1 MLEETRKTYRLGNTF
16 AITNVYFYVMSKPE
30 KSKFAKQVQVK
41 NRKAR
46 FEYHFLDT
54 YVAGIELTGTEVKSV
69 RESKVSLQ
77 EAYCYFNRDELFV
90 KQMHISPYSE
100 GTHFNH
106 DPVRE
111 RRLLLKRKELN
122 KLQDTLKEQGLTVIP
137 SRLFINDRGW
147 AKLEIAVAKG
157 KKLYDKREDIKQKD
171 TKREL
176 DRMKL

>member
-1 MLEETRKTYRLGNTF
+1 
-16 AITNVYFYVMSKPE
+16 MSKAE
-30 KSKFAKQVQVK
+30 KPKFAKQVQVK

-54 YVAGIELTGTEVKSV
+54 YVAGLELTGTEIKSI

-77 EAYCYFNRDELFV
+77 EAYCYFKGDELYV

-111 RRLLLKRKELN
+111 RRLLLTRKELN
-122 KLQDTLKEQGLTVIP
+122 KLQDSLKEQGLTVIP

-147 AKLEIAVAKG
+147 AKLEIALAKG

-171 TKREL
+171 TRREL
-176 DRMKL
+176 DRLKL

>member
-1 MLEETRKTYRLGNTF
+1 MGNTF
-16 AITNVYFYVMSKPE
+16 AIANVYFYVMSKPE
-30 KSKFAKQVQVK
+30 KPKFAKQVQVK

-77 EAYCYFNRDELFV
+77 EAYCYFNRNELFV
-90 KQMHISPYSE
+90 KQMHISPYTE

-176 DRMKL
+176 DRLKL

>member
-1 MLEETRKTYRLGNTF
+1 MANKEKT
-16 AITNVYFYVMSKPE
+16 
-30 KSKFAKQVQVK
+30 FAKQVQVK

-46 FEYHFLDT
+46 FEYHFIDT
-54 YVAGIELTGTEVKSV
+54 YVAGLALTGTEIKSI

-77 EAYCYFNRDELFV
+77 EAYCYFAGNELYV
-90 KQMHISPYSE
+90 KQMHISPYTE
-100 GTHFNH
+100 GSHFNH

-111 RRLLLKRKELN
+111 RKLLLSRKELS
-122 KLQDTLKEQGLTVIP
+122 KLQDSLKEQGLTVIP

-147 AKLEIAVAKG
+147 AKLEIALAKG

-176 DRMKL
+176 ERMRL

>member
-1 MLEETRKTYRLGNTF
+1 
-16 AITNVYFYVMSKPE
+16 MSKPE
-30 KSKFAKQVQVK
+30 KLKFAKQVQVK

-54 YVAGIELTGTEVKSV
+54 YVAGIELTGTEVKSI
-69 RESKVSLQ
+69 RQSKVSLQ

-90 KQMHISPYSE
+90 KQMHIAPYFD

-111 RRLLLKRKELN
+111 RRLLLTRKELN

-157 KKLYDKREDIKQKD
+157 KKLYDKRDDIKQKD

-176 DRMKL
+176 DRLKI

>member
-1 MLEETRKTYRLGNTF
+1 
-16 AITNVYFYVMSKPE
+16 MSKPE

-54 YVAGIELTGTEVKSV
+54 YVAGIELTGTEVKSI

-90 KQMHISPYSE
+90 KQMHIAPYTD

-111 RRLLLKRKELN
+111 RRLLLTRKELS

-176 DRMKL
+176 DRLKL

>member
-1 MLEETRKTYRLGNTF
+1 
-16 AITNVYFYVMSKPE
+16 MSKPE
-30 KSKFAKQVQVK
+30 KPKFAKQVQIK

-90 KQMHISPYSE
+90 KQMHIAAYTD

-106 DPVRE
+106 DPARE

-157 KKLYDKREDIKQKD
+157 KKLYDKRDDIKQKD

-176 DRMKL
+176 DRLKL

>member
-1 MLEETRKTYRLGNTF
+1 
-16 AITNVYFYVMSKPE
+16 MSKPE
-30 KSKFAKQVQVK
+30 KSQFAKQVQVK

-54 YVAGIELTGTEVKSV
+54 YVAGLELTGTEVKSV
-69 RESKVSLQ
+69 RQSKVSLQ
-77 EAYCYFNRDELFV
+77 EAYCYFNGDELFV

-111 RRLLLKRKELN
+111 RRLLLTRKELN

-176 DRMKL
+176 DRLKL